1 MLSASKSAVM
11 EDSVGARHPKACITC
26 AKAKVR
32 CLPEDDGPCKRCLR
46 LGKECGNQTP
56 GAHRRPRK
64 SASNTEIS
72 ALEAKLDRMVDL
84 LAASE
89 RNARERLD
97 GSTTRSN
104 STFEERTVKPDMDD
118 KKILEIFRTQMLPL
132 FPFLII
138 PASVTAEEVRREK
151 PFLFLNISMV
161 VCQSSSRQKEIATAV
176 QQYVADHIIMRGEH
190 SLDLL
195 QGLLVN
201 AAWFTSVSRCQPVA
215 PSTYAASQADT
226 FKAEMESQHMI
237 RSTTQF
243 DAFVH
248 LLVAQ
253 SLSLGLNQE
262 LTYQKSLNYPMT
274 YLKESMQETPHNPIR
289 TLEERRT
296 YLGCYYLTT
305 MLSTCVK
312 DLGPIIRFTKY
323 TEECCKTL
331 EQVAEYPVDNHLVQ
345 LVRVMNLAERIH
357 CTLYRTDL
365 PYSPV
370 SASPIGLSI
379 RWLEAE
385 LQELKTRMTSDPSQ
399 SAILST
405 HYDTLE
411 IHLYRIALNQDSSE
425 SDYGNHPL
433 MRLDILYRCL
443 ESTTS
448 FFRNFYALPSIF
460 FPYVPFTV
468 ICQFG
473 KAIVTVS
480 QLSLFNH
487 SGWDRTYV
495 ESTIDF
501 NSTVDA
507 LLAKL
512 DDSRVLFQ
520 HALEQNPNTSQI
532 PEIYGRMAARGRMM
546 KAMHQR
552 RKDALEQTTPSSMT
566 ELDYELMMNTPLDLL
581 FPFSEIPPSTNHTTF
596 EA

>member
-1 MLSASKSAVM
+1 MDAMYADKL
-11 EDSVGARHPKACITC
+11 
-26 AKAKVR
+26 
-32 CLPEDDGPCKRCLR
+32 
-46 LGKECGNQTP
+46 
-56 GAHRRPRK
+56 HR
-64 SASNTEIS
+64 EIA
-72 ALEAKLDRMVDL
+72 ALEEKLDRMVDM

-89 RNARERLD
+89 RTARERLD
-97 GSTTRSN
+97 GTTAS
-104 STFEERTVKPDMDD
+104 SSPAVEERIIATDLDEEKV
-118 KKILEIFRTQMLPL
+118 LEVFRKQMLLL
-132 FPFLII
+132 FPFLMI
-138 PASVTAEEVRREK
+138 PSEVTAEELRREK
-151 PFLFLNISMV
+151 PFLFMNICMV
-161 VCQSSSRQKEIATAV
+161 VCQSSVRQREIVKSV
-176 QQYVADHIIMRGEH
+176 QRYVAEHIVMRGEQ

-201 AAWFTSVSRCQPVA
+201 AAWFTSVSRCQP
-215 PSTYAASQADT
+215 PAAST
-226 FKAEMESQHMI
+226 PTSGHSEIFKAEMEPQSII
-237 RSTTQF
+237 RSTSQF

-274 YLKESMQETPHNPIR
+274 YLREALHEPSHNPVR

-323 TEECCKTL
+323 TEECCKVL
-331 EQVAEYPVDNHLVQ
+331 EQVAENPVDSHLVQ

-365 PYSPV
+365 HSSPV
-370 SASPIGLSI
+370 SSSPIGLSI

-385 LQELKTRMTSDPSQ
+385 LRELKARMSGDPSQ
-399 SAILST
+399 SAILLT

-411 IHLYRIALNQDSSE
+411 IHLYRVALNQDSAE
-425 SDYGNHPL
+425 SNYGDHPL
-433 MRLDILYRCL
+433 MRLDLLYRCL

-448 FFRNFYALPSIF
+448 FFRNFCALPSTF
-460 FPYVPFTV
+460 FPYVPFTI

-473 KAIVTVS
+473 KAIVTLS
-480 QLSLFNH
+480 QLSLYNH

-501 NSTVDA
+501 NHTIDQ

-512 DDSRVLFQ
+512 EESRPHFQ
-520 HALEQNPNTSQI
+520 QTLQQDPECTQI
-532 PEIYGRMAARGRMM
+532 PEIYGRMAARGQML

-552 RKDALEQTTPSSMT
+552 RKDALEQTSPSSMT
-566 ELDYELMMNTPLDLL
+566 TMDYELMMNTPLDLL
-581 FPFSEIPPSTNHTTF
+581 FPFGEIPPVYEPYSF
-596 EA
+596 QV